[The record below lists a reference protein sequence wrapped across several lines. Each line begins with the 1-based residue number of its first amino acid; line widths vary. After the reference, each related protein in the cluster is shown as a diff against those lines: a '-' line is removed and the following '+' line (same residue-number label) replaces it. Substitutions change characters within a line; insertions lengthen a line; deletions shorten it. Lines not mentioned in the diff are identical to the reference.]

1 MDRYTIPGG
10 SLISY
15 MSMKL
20 KTGGGINL
28 AQGLPGFEPPEA
40 LLQNLFSLAQPH
52 HHQYAPTTGLKPLVQ
67 YLADD
72 YATNGLDKFNVMITN
87 GATEALSLL
96 YLYLH
101 QKKNAKLVVTSFD
114 PAYESF
120 IKLPEIYGD
129 VFHPIE
135 LDLDGNK
142 DLDELEKELAQLR
155 PDLFLVASPGNPYGK
170 TWSSNELAK
179 MAQLARKYNFTLI
192 VDIVYHQ
199 LYRGEAP
206 VQIPYETFN
215 DHVFIVNSFSKTLSI
230 TGWRLGYLACH
241 QSHFE
246 ALCNIHDFTGLNSPA
261 PLQEAVWRF
270 INAGLMPQYT
280 SWLRSQLLLSYQS
293 LYSALQFNGF
303 TVSETGGGYF
313 IWARLPEPFSN
324 GFKFAV
330 DLYDNQKVA
339 VVPGIHFSSNAHDF
353 LRFNFAR
360 PMPEIQKAIE
370 GISSFIKTETQCNP

>member
-1 MDRYTIPGG
+1 MNRYTIPGG

-28 AQGLPGFEPPEA
+28 AQGLPGFEPPA
-40 LLQNLFSLAQPH
+40 MLLHHLFSITQPQ

-67 YLADD
+67 FLTDE
-72 YATNGLDKFNVMITN
+72 YAEEGLNKFNVMITN

-96 YLYLH
+96 YLYIR
-101 QKKNAKLVVTSFD
+101 QKKNAKLVVASFD

-135 LDLDGNK
+135 LDPYGNK
-142 DLDELEKELAQLR
+142 DLDELENELAQLR
-155 PDLFLVASPGNPYGK
+155 PDLFFLASPGNPYGK
-170 TWSSNELAK
+170 TWSTLELTK
-179 MAQLARKYNFTLI
+179 MAQLARKYKFILI
-192 VDIVYHQ
+192 LDIVYHQ
-199 LYRGEAP
+199 LYRNQEPIRIPFEALD
-206 VQIPYETFN
+206 E
-215 DHVFIVNSFSKTLSI
+215 HVFIVNSFSKTLSI

-270 INAGLMPQYT
+270 INAGLMPEYT
-280 SWLRSQLLLSYQS
+280 SWLRSQLDLSYQC
-293 LYSALQFNGF
+293 LHNALLSNHF
-303 TVSETGGGYF
+303 TISETGGGYF
-313 IWARLPEPFSN
+313 IWAKLPEPFTN

-330 DLYDNQKVA
+330 DLYDTQKVA
-339 VVPGIHFSSNAHDF
+339 VVPGIHFSSNAHNF
-353 LRFNFAR
+353 IRFNFAR
-360 PMPEIQKAIE
+360 PLPEIKKAIV
-370 GISSFIKTETQCNP
+370 GISNFIKTENQCNP